1 MLSNKFITFKFAFD
15 STTGN
20 RHKNMILTINRA
32 YDLGATYEETLQLLE
47 EINDFID
54 YPLELTEFQ
63 KTILPHLR
71 KKYARN

>member
-1 MLSNKFITFKFAFD
+1 
-15 STTGN
+15 
-20 RHKNMILTINRA
+20 MILAINRA
-32 YDLGATYEETLQLLE
+32 YDLGATYEEALQLLE